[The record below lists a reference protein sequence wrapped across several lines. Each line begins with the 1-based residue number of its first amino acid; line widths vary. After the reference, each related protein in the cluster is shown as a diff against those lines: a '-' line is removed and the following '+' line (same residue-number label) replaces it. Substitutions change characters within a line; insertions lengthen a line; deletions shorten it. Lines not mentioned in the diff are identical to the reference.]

1 MKTAPDIA
9 QPSATLSWLIVELTN
24 ICNLHC
30 SYCLRDEDAL
40 YHTRASHLPIDL
52 LRRILREAR
61 ECAGIR
67 HVSFTGGETTLHP
80 KFNEVIEAVRDEGLT
95 ASFVTNGWHF
105 QRVWPTLA
113 ANRATIDHV
122 AFSLDGATREA
133 HDGWRGEGSF
143 NRLISAFARC
153 RAGGIK
159 FHVKVMLRRDV
170 VPQLEQIALLA
181 ARLGADALSFA
192 HTLPTS
198 GAFDESAMTLAE
210 RRYAEEEIATLRSI
224 FKMKISI
231 DVGYANTDPAPPC
244 NALLGLTANVDYRG
258 RLSLCCNISGF
269 RGATKDEPDVVADL
283 AREDFAEGYARL
295 KRVVEEQ
302 LARRREALSALAAS
316 GVEAD
321 LYTASPCLL
330 CMNDFGKMPWRA
342 ASARN
347 SRALPVLS
355 TTL

>member
-1 MKTAPDIA
+1 MNTATDIA
-9 QPSATLSWLIVELTN
+9 QPSGTLSWLIIELTN

-40 YHTRASHLPIDL
+40 YHTRASHFPVEL
-52 LRRILREAR
+52 LRRILGEAR
-61 ECAGIR
+61 ASAGIR

-80 KFNEVIEAVRDEGLT
+80 KFNEVIEAVRDQGLT
-95 ASFVTNGWHF
+95 VSFVTNGWHF
-105 QRVWPTLA
+105 RRVWPTLT
-113 ANRATIDHV
+113 ANRETIDHV

-143 NRLISAFARC
+143 NRLISGFALC

-159 FHVKVMLRRDV
+159 FRVKVMLRRDI

-198 GAFDESAMTLAE
+198 GAFDESAMTLDE

-224 FKMKISI
+224 FKMKIAI

-269 RGATKDEPDVVADL
+269 RGADREEPDVVADL
-283 AREDFAEGYARL
+283 TREDFAAGYVRL

-302 LARRREALSALAAS
+302 LARRRAALSALVES
-316 GVEAD
+316 GEEAD

-330 CMNDFGKMPWRA
+330 CMSDFGKMPWRA
-342 ASARN
+342 ASPRG
-347 SRALPVLS
+347 SRVLPVFG